1 MRLTISP
8 EQLLGKAPSC
18 NHELQHWLRLLERQ
32 IHGLTEACGVCFCV
46 CVCVCVCV
54 CASACV
60 YVCMYACVNSHHPPC
75 YAAVVGTRVHYR
87 L

>member
-1 MRLTISP
+1 MRLTISA

-46 CVCVCVCV
+46 CVYVCVCV
-54 CASACV
+54 QV
-60 YVCMYACVNSHHPPC
+60 HVCMCVCMRVSTVTTHP
-75 YAAVVGTRVHYR
+75 AM
-87 L
+87 LQ